1 MKAIKQRGARQGGF
15 TLLEVLVAMT
25 IVGLGVVTVIEV
37 FSMGLRLG
45 SRSADQTQAMTYG
58 RQVMDEFLVTT
69 KLEQGAEQGSLQD
82 VGRWKV
88 FVRPVENPPADASL
102 SSAWELKEIAMEL
115 RLSDAGRERLVE
127 LKTLRLTKKN

>member
-1 MKAIKQRGARQGGF
+1 MKAMKHCGARQGGF

-45 SRSADQTQAMTYG
+45 SRSADQTEAMTYG
-58 RQVMDEFLVTT
+58 RQVMDDFLVTT
-69 KLEQGAEQGSLQD
+69 KLEQGSEQGSLQD

-88 FVRPVENPPADASL
+88 FVGKPVRRSV
-102 SSAWELKEIAMEL
+102 IV
-115 RLSDAGRERLVE
+115 ERMG
-127 LKTLRLTKKN
+127 TQRSNHGAAFA